1 MKKRL
6 LLSAGLFFAA
16 GQGFAADMD
25 MKQIMQQMKLEF
37 KGAAEAQSVEEM
49 QEPITQLSL
58 LVVQAKQTP
67 YPPERAGIYQ
77 EGFNKLAVALN
88 KATNELAS
96 GEFDAAKLT
105 LKEVDDL
112 RIEYHEKKKPSIFKR
127 LFG

>member
-6 LLSAGLFFAA
+6 LLSAGLLFAV

-25 MKQIMQQMKLEF
+25 MKQLMQQMKLEF
-37 KGAAEAQSVEEM
+37 KSAAEAQSVEAM
-49 QEPITQLSL
+49 QEPITQLSW
-58 LVVQAKQTP
+58 LVAQAKQAP
-67 YPPERAGIYQ
+67 YPPERADIYQ
-77 EGFNKLAVALN
+77 EGFNKLTVTLN

-105 LKEVDDL
+105 LKEVDEL
-112 RIEYHEKKKPSIFKR
+112 RIEYHEKKKPSLWQR